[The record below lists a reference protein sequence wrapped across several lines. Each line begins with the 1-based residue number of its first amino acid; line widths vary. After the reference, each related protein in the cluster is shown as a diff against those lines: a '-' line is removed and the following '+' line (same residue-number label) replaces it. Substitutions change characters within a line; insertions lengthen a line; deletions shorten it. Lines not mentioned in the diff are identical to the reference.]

1 MVLPL
6 LLAVLYVPQAFWGL
20 HIFGDKSAVQLIL
33 IIALGLVVYLGTYF
47 ILRRI
52 DAVPSSMLRADDSLQ
67 WSATYFVPVVSVIY
81 FVLIGYVLFTAQKI
95 ALLEAFRGASQ
106 DDIAFAR
113 EALFKTR
120 EGWEKILPYL
130 NAIFSSALMPF
141 ALVLSY
147 VDRRRYR
154 HYLLFL
160 FCLSLLPSLEKALI
174 LKAMVPLIM
183 LALNG
188 YFPVKRL
195 FQFIGVSI
203 LVIAGAFL
211 LTKSGEGNNLDENVK
226 ALKLLQSQKLA
237 VDKLKRD
244 RQNVINGTGDDDISK
259 ALKQL
264 YGQKS
269 NLEKLK
275 SAREDAMNGRREDDI
290 SKALKQLNAQKSNL
304 EKLKNVRQA
313 AMNGRGEDRISKALK
328 QLYAQ
333 KFKLEKVKQL
343 RQNVMDGT
351 GEDEIS
357 KTLKHLQ
364 RKRSDLEKL
373 KREPQTVTKGKDG
386 SRVNLLEQERT
397 LEKQLA
403 FYIKADREAWA
414 NLLEQER
421 IIEKQLEFYIK
432 ADREAWPNL
441 LEQEKIIDKQL
452 DYYIKVDREAWPSL
466 LEQEKII
473 DKQLEYY
480 IKVDRELL
488 PSLRQ
493 QEENIDS
500 QMKYYQWVD
509 SHRHKYNALGFGRMA
524 FVANRIFWIPYV
536 TAYDWLSYFEQ
547 RLKAQFLHGATSS
560 LLAKLSGKQPFP
572 MEREVFKYQFGAGG
586 PQTAAANATFLV
598 DAYVNFG
605 WFGVAFYSFL
615 LAIVIYLIVAV
626 GNPAMQACSYYFL
639 IQISMGGLPG
649 VFFSNGMLLLILLSF
664 FIKPKRAVEVTGK
677 TSAI

>member
-1 MVLPL
+1 MLNRIFAITQFKNIWLVLPL
-6 LLAVLYVPQAFWGL
+6 LLAVLYVPQALWGL

-33 IIALGLVVYLGTYF
+33 IIAMGLAVYLGTYF
-47 ILRRI
+47 ILWRI
-52 DAVPSSMLRADDSLQ
+52 DAVPSSMLRAGDSLQ
-67 WSATYFVPVVSVIY
+67 WSATYFVPIVSVIY
-81 FVLIGYVLFTAQKI
+81 FALIGYVLFTAQKI

-188 YFPVKRL
+188 YFPIKRV
-195 FQFIGVSI
+195 FQFVAVST
-203 LVIAGAFL
+203 LVIAGAFM

-226 ALKLLQSQKLA
+226 ALKLLQSQKA
-237 VDKLKRD
+237 VVDKLKSD
-244 RQNVINGTGDDDISK
+244 RQSVIDGTGEDEISR

-275 SAREDAMNGRREDDI
+275 RQRQNVMNGKGEDEI
-290 SKALKQLNAQKSNL
+290 SRALKQLYGQKSNL
-304 EKLKNVRQA
+304 EKLKRQRQNV
-313 AMNGRGEDRISKALK
+313 MNGKGEDEISKALK
-328 QLYAQ
+328 QLYVQ
-333 KFKLEKVKQL
+333 KS
-343 RQNVMDGT
+343 N
-351 GEDEIS
+351 
-357 KTLKHLQ
+357 
-364 RKRSDLEKL
+364 LEKL
-373 KREPQTVTKGKDG
+373 RRDQQNMINDAARKAWT
-386 SRVNLLEQERT
+386 NLLEQE
-397 LEKQLA
+397 KV
-403 FYIKADREAWA
+403 ID
-414 NLLEQER
+414 
-421 IIEKQLEFYIK
+421 KQLEYYVK

-441 LEQEKIIDKQL
+441 LEQEKIIDRQL
-452 DYYIKVDREAWPSL
+452 D
-466 LEQEKII
+466 
-473 DKQLEYY
+473 YY

-493 QEENIDS
+493 QEKNIDA
-500 QMKYYQWVD
+500 QMKYYKWVD
-509 SHRHKYNALGFGRMA
+509 SHRHKYNALGFGRVA
-524 FVANRIFWIPYV
+524 FVINRVLWIPYV
-536 TAYDWLSYFEQ
+536 TAYDWLGYFDQ
-547 RLKAQFLHGATSS
+547 HLKGQFLHGATSS
-560 LLAKLSGKQPFP
+560 LVSRISGAEPFP
-572 MEREVFKYQFGAGG
+572 MEKEVFKYQFGTGG

-598 DAYVNFG
+598 DAFVNFG

-615 LAIVIYLIVAV
+615 LAALIYLITVV

-677 TSAI
+677 TSAA